1 MPIVTADLKGFSSLN
16 MPENNTGI
24 SGGGIDT
31 ASKFNMTQMAAN
43 DTVEVASDA
52 TESIAITV
60 EGRNAAGAIV
70 SEAIN
75 IVTLNTFVAGTI
87 TFERIMKVTAPAH
100 LGTITVRRVT
110 GAVLICT
117 LEDAAVQ
124 GFVVDITK
132 VIMLFFDAASEAG
145 AIDVSEKVFMRNDHA
160 TLTLNN
166 ALLSQTSDPSGL
178 LSIGVAVSKGDT
190 NFIATRKTVIPA
202 GHMTA
207 TGLIAAT
214 GTTEPVPTNILAS
227 AENIGIWIQ
236 MALGASNA
244 AVRDVYDMKLEG
256 TTV

>member
-1 MPIVTADLKGFSSLN
+1 MAIVAADLKGFLSLN
-16 MPENNTGI
+16 MPENNTGT

-31 ASKFNMTQMAAN
+31 AGKFTMTQMAAN
-43 DTVEVASDA
+43 DTVECASSS
-52 TESIAITV
+52 TESITVTV

-70 SEAIN
+70 SEGIN
-75 IVTLNTFVAGTI
+75 ITTADTFVAGTI
-87 TFERIMKVTAPAH
+87 TFERILKVTAPAH
-100 LGTITVRRVT
+100 AGTITVRRVT

-124 GFVVDITK
+124 GFVADITK
-132 VIMLFFDAASEAG
+132 VIALFYDAASEAG

-178 LSIGVAVSKGDT
+178 LSIGVAVSKGDS
-190 NFIATRKTVIPA
+190 NSIGNRKTAIPA

-207 TGLIAAT
+207 AGLIAAT
-214 GTTEPVPTNILAS
+214 GTTEPVPTNTLAS

-236 MALGASNA
+236 MALGASQA
-244 AVRDVYDMKLEG
+244 GVRDVYDVKLEG
-256 TTV
+256 TSV